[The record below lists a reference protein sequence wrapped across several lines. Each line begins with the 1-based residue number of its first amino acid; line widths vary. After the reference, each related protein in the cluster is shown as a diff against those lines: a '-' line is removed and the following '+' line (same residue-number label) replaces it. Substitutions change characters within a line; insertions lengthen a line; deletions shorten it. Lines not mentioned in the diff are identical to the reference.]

1 MKNTYINMFY
11 ILSYMYSYRLYII
24 VIYKII
30 FEYTYIYI
38 YSYVNYFVFYIYTHF
53 FKYSI
58 YTKYMLYTIDFPKH
72 INIHDLFYIF

>member
-1 MKNTYINMFY
+1 MKNTSIHMFY

-38 YSYVNYFVFYIYTHF
+38 HMLTILSFIYTHIF
-53 FKYSI
+53 
-58 YTKYMLYTIDFPKH
+58 L
-72 INIHDLFYIF
+72 NIVYIQNICCIQ

>member
-38 YSYVNYFVFYIYTHF
+38 HMLTILSFIYTHIF